1 MQSYLAFMFPIKRD
15 PYGHSY
21 LRHVVDR
28 LAADIH
34 LANSRFKFRNS
45 EMKIENIDQII
56 RETRQR
62 YGVELCLVGAIVN
75 YEPAYNPN
83 AVSTTGAMSVM
94 ALQPATTKRFGVT
107 DRFDPQNN
115 IDGGTRLILELL
127 TQLQGNIALTVA
139 GHNARDIAVRKYNG
153 VPAYRE
159 TTDYVKYVSRI
170 YDACKQ
176 QGEKQ

>member
-1 MQSYLAFMFPIKRD
+1 
-15 PYGHSY
+15 
-21 LRHVVDR
+21 
-28 LAADIH
+28 
-34 LANSRFKFRNS
+34 
-45 EMKIENIDQII
+45 MKIENIDQII